1 MQREATG
8 AGRGTKQARELSCL
22 GEPQGIRVSGAQ
34 KGRLFGRRFQWHE
47 VHAVYTERQDGEL
60 QLVRLEAVQRHAL
73 NHDMN
78 CGRAL

>member
-8 AGRGTKQARELSCL
+8 AGRGTKQARELCCN
-22 GEPQGIRVSGAQ
+22 SGFGCAEGQ
-34 KGRLFGRRFQWHE
+34 VDGRRCTEHE
-47 VHAVYTERQDGEL
+47 VHAVYTEREDGEL

-73 NHDMN
+73 NHGLN